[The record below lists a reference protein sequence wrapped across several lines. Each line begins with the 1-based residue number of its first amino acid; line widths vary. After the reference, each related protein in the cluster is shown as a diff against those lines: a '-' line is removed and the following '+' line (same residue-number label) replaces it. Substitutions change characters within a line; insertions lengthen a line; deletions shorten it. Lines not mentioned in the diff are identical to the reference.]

1 MVKEKAMLLLLLLL
15 LFSIAGVA
23 GRIIF
28 SALKLGTWDREMRR
42 EIVLNTPKGRQ
53 EKQNN

>member
-28 SALKLGTWDREMRR
+28 SALKLGTWDR
-42 EIVLNTPKGRQ
+42 
-53 EKQNN
+53 